1 MQLYSPCTVNMEGT
15 DTIPNK
21 YSWNEN
27 ANVIFLDQ
35 PLNVGYSY
43 GSGGASNTDA
53 AAADVYAFLQLF
65 FKEFP
70 QYADLDFHIS
80 GESYA
85 GKGNEKPSCFI
96 HSD

>member
-1 MQLYSPCTVNMEGT
+1 M
-15 DTIPNK
+15 
-21 YSWNEN
+21 
-27 ANVIFLDQ
+27 
-35 PLNVGYSY
+35 NVGYSH

-53 AAADVYAFLQLF
+53 AAKDVYAFLQLF

-85 GKGNEKPSCFI
+85 GSYIQAVKVLYIG
-96 HSD
+96 D

>member
-1 MQLYSPCTVNMEGT
+1 
-15 DTIPNK
+15 
-21 YSWNEN
+21 
-27 ANVIFLDQ
+27 
-35 PLNVGYSY
+35 LNVGYSH

-53 AAADVYAFLQLF
+53 AAQDVYAFLQLF

-85 GKGNEKPSCFI
+85 GKKAYQTTI
-96 HSD
+96 

>member
-1 MQLYSPCTVNMEGT
+1 MEGT
-15 DTIPNK
+15 DTEINDF
-21 YSWNEN
+21 SWNDK

-53 AAADVYAFLQLF
+53 AAKDVYAFLQLF

-70 QYADLDFHIS
+70 KYADLDFHIS
-80 GESYA
+80 GESC
-85 GKGNEKPSCFI
+85 KLLLSCNTEEQK
-96 HSD
+96 SPLREMV

>member
-1 MQLYSPCTVNMEGT
+1 MEGT
-15 DTIPNK
+15 DTEINEF
-21 YSWNEN
+21 SWNDK

-53 AAADVYAFLQLF
+53 AAKDVYAFLQLF

-70 QYADLDFHIS
+70 KYADLDFHIS
-80 GESYA
+80 GESCKFLSFKSLICLPLHDY
-85 GKGNEKPSCFI
+85 
-96 HSD
+96 

>member
-1 MQLYSPCTVNMEGT
+1 M
-15 DTIPNK
+15 
-21 YSWNEN
+21 
-27 ANVIFLDQ
+27 IFLDQ

-53 AAADVYAFLQLF
+53 AAKDVYAFLQLF

-70 QYADLDFHIS
+70 KYSDLDFHIS

-85 GKGNEKPSCFI
+85 VSFFFFLFNI
-96 HSD
+96 RNTY